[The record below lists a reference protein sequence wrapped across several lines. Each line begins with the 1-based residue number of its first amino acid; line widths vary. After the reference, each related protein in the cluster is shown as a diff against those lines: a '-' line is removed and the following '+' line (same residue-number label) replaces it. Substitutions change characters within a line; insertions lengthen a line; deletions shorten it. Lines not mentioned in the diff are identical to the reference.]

1 MLTVPQ
7 LHPSRCWHLLG
18 EPVVCSQIC
27 ASKCDVDDLLAK
39 LKLNPCPHCKKI
51 GYLIRHGSLL
61 GYVQNQLGNT
71 VRADRAVRVYCSN
84 RHRLNGCGRTFSV
97 WTADKIKHLFLSAD
111 SLWLFLN
118 DAIRSGNKLQ
128 AFRNLNCGLSDS
140 ATYHI
145 WRRFLNAQVP
155 IRTALLA
162 LCEPPPLISDC
173 SAKLTIAHL
182 AKAFKE
188 HKLSPIA
195 AFAATLQTFFI

>member
-1 MLTVPQ
+1 MC
-7 LHPSRCWHLLG
+7 SR
-18 EPVVCSQIC
+18 IC
-27 ASKCDVDDLLAK
+27 ASMTDVNDLLAK
-39 LKLNPCPHCKKI
+39 LKITPCPHCNKT
-51 GYLIRHGSLL
+51 GFLNRHGSLL
-61 GYVQNQLGNT
+61 GSTLNLMGNV
-71 VRADRAVRVYCSN
+71 VRGARAVRVYCSERN
-84 RHRLNGCGRTFSV
+84 NSSGCGRTLSV

-111 SLWLFLN
+111 SLWQFLSN
-118 DAIRSGNKLQ
+118 AVSSGNKLQ